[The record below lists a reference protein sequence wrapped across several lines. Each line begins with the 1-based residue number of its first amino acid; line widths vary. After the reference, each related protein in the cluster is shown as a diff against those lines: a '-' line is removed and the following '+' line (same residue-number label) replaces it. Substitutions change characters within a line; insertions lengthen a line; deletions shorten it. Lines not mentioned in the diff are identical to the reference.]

1 MIALRN
7 VRFAYTN
14 EPVLDV
20 PYLRV
25 DQGAHHLLLGP
36 SGSGKT
42 TLLHVLTGLQRPD
55 RGAVMIDGQDLY
67 EMSESGRDTFRG
79 RRIGIVFQQFHLVQ
93 ALTVKQNLLLAPS
106 MAGLRVDAGRATSL
120 LDTLGLG
127 DKARSYPDELSQG
140 QRQRV
145 AIARALMNKP
155 PLLIADEPTSA
166 LDDAN
171 AQAVADLLLHA
182 ADQEG
187 ATLVV
192 ATHDARIA
200 ERFEHRLTLPLVS
213 TEATL
218 ENQ

>member
-20 PYLRV
+20 SYLRI

-55 RGAVMIDGQDLY
+55 RGAVMIDGHDLY
-67 EMSESGRDTFRG
+67 EMPEGSRDTFRG
-79 RRIGIVFQQFHLVQ
+79 QRIGIVFQQFHLVQ
-93 ALTVKQNLLLAPS
+93 ALSVTQNLFLAPS
-106 MAGLRVDAGRATSL
+106 MAGLRVDKARAATL
-120 LDTLGLG
+120 LETLGLG
-127 DKARSYPDELSQG
+127 DKARAYPDELSQG

-171 AQAVADLLLHA
+171 AQAVADLLLYA

-200 ERFEHRLTLPLVS
+200 DRFEHRLTLPLVS
-213 TEATL
+213 AEAAV
-218 ENQ
+218 ENE

>member
-20 PYLRV
+20 PYLRI
-25 DQGAHHLLLGP
+25 DEGAHHLLLGP

-55 RGAVMIDGQDLY
+55 RGTVMIGEQDLY
-67 EMSESGRDTFRG
+67 DLSEGARDTFRG
-79 RRIGIVFQQFHLVQ
+79 RHIGIVFQQFHLVQ
-93 ALTVKQNLLLAPS
+93 ALTVVQNLMLAPS
-106 MAGLRVDAGRATSL
+106 MAGLPADAHRARSL
-120 LDTLGLG
+120 LGALGIAE
-127 DKARSYPDELSQG
+127 KARAYPDELSQG

-166 LDDAN
+166 LDDSTAE
-171 AQAVADLLLHA
+171 AVADLLLNA
-182 ADQEG
+182 ADREG

-200 ERFEHRLTLPLVS
+200 HRFEHRLALPLVS
-213 TEATL
+213 TEASL
-218 ENQ
+218 ENE